1 MFFIKK
7 FINKIDF
14 KPANVKIVEQ
24 AIKYDTNANKCNIAI
39 ITFSVDTILF
49 AFSLVG
55 LKVENEERLTRALI
69 RELGPETLNGIGRLA
84 KEFAEADSAVEKSK
98 LLFKVLKLLYD
109 SHAINAAFKIVK
121 DEMSTW
127 DWIKTGILAAAQI
140 TAWFATDSAA
150 FIGEC
155 VLVIMSTT
163 DLIEDAN
170 SINKNC

>member
-1 MFFIKK
+1 MLILQKFVKPIK
-7 FINKIDF
+7 FISSNKTI
-14 KPANVKIVEQ
+14 VKN
-24 AIKYDTNANKCNIAI
+24 AITYDTNSTKCNIDI

-84 KEFAEADSAVEKSK
+84 KEFAEANTALEKTRK
-98 LLFKVLKLLYD
+98 LFSVLKLLYD
-109 SHAINAAFKIVK
+109 SHAINAAIKIVK
-121 DEMSTW
+121 NEMSW
-127 DWIKTGILAAAQI
+127 KEWIKVGLLAAAQI
-140 TAWFATDSAA
+140 TAWFATDSVA

-155 VLVIMSTT
+155 VLVIMSAD
-163 DLIEDAN
+163 DLINDAK